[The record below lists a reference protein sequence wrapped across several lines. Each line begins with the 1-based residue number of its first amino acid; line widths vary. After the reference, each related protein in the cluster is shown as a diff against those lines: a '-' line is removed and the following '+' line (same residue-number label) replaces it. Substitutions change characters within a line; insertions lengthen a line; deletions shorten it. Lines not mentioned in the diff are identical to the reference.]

1 MRARR
6 GPDRRHRAGPAV
18 SLPVPPWRLG
28 VADLAAAFAARDLDP
43 ETLLDVLL
51 DRIARRDPALNT
63 LVAIDAAGAR
73 AAARDSAARWRA
85 GAPRSAIDGVPVTVK
100 DNLLMAGLPATWGSR
115 AYADFRPAADEAP
128 VARLR
133 AAGAVLLGKTNVPE
147 LTLEGYTS
155 NLLFGTT
162 RNPWDPALTPGG
174 SSGGA
179 AAGVAAGFVPA
190 AIGTDGGGSIRRP
203 ASHTG
208 LVGFKPSIGRIPRAG
223 GFPETLHDFEVIG
236 TLTRS
241 VADAALLD
249 AVLSGDAPP
258 SGDAV
263 LSGGAGSGPAPRPA
277 RILAVPRFGD
287 APLDPEVASAC
298 DAAVATLTAAGHA
311 VETGPVFFDRAAVD
325 EIWRVVGRAGVARV
339 ARLTGGRLLAE
350 GGPTIRAIAAEGA
363 GLSGAD
369 YADALSAL
377 AAFRRAIARVFDRHD
392 LVFMPSAA
400 ALPWRAEEAYPARI
414 DGRAV
419 GPRGHAIYTGWVNAA
434 GLPAIALPL
443 GLSRAGLP
451 IGGQFI
457 AAAGRD
463 ADLLAFAAGLAP
475 RLAAPSWP
483 AFAEA

>member
-1 MRARR
+1 MRDAE
-6 GPDRRHRAGPAV
+6 
-18 SLPVPPWRLG
+18 PVLSEPWRLG
-28 VADLAAAFAARDLDP
+28 VAEIAAAYRAGILDP
-43 ETLLDVLL
+43 EILLDVLL

-63 LVAIDAAGAR
+63 MVAIDAEGAR

-85 GAPRSAIDGVPVTVK
+85 GTPRSPVDGVPVTIK

-115 AYADFRPAADEAP
+115 VFADFRPAEDEVP

-133 AAGAVLLGKTNVPE
+133 AAGVVLVGKTNVPE

-203 ASHTG
+203 ACHTG

-223 GFPETLHDFEVIG
+223 GFPETLHDFEVVG

-249 AVLSGDAPP
+249 AVLSGDTAP
-258 SGDAV
+258 A
-263 LSGGAGSGPAPRPA
+263 PAPRPL
-277 RILAVPRFGD
+277 RILHVPRFDD
-287 APLDPEVASAC
+287 APLDPDVAAAC
-298 DAAVATLTAAGHA
+298 DRAAAMLAAAGHV

-325 EIWRVVGRAGVARV
+325 EIWRVVGRAGAARV

-350 GGPTIRAIAAEGA
+350 GGPTIRAMAEEGA
-363 GLSGAD
+363 RLSGAD
-369 YADALSAL
+369 YADALAAL
-377 AAFRRAIARVFDRHD
+377 TVFRRAVARVFDRHD
-392 LVFMPSAA
+392 LVFLPSAA
-400 ALPWRAEEAYPARI
+400 ALPWRAEEAYPAMI
-414 DGRAV
+414 DGQAV

-443 GLSRAGLP
+443 GLSRGGLP
-451 IGGQFI
+451 IGGQFVG
-457 AAAGRD
+457 AAGRD
-463 ADLLAFAAGLAP
+463 ADLLAFALAVAP
-475 RLAAPSWP
+475 QLAAPSWP

>member
-1 MRARR
+1 MSAAR
-6 GPDRRHRAGPAV
+6 PAGPE
-18 SLPVPPWRLG
+18 PWRLG
-28 VADLAAAFAARDLDP
+28 IAEVVAAYRSGDLDP
-43 ETLLDVLL
+43 QALLDALL
-51 DRIARRDPALNT
+51 DRIARLDPRLNT
-63 LVAIDAAGAR
+63 LVAIDADGAR
-73 AAARDSAARWRA
+73 TAARGSAARWRA
-85 GAPRSAIDGVPVTVK
+85 GTPHSPIDGVPLTVK

-115 AYADFRPAADEAP
+115 AYAGFRPAEDETP

-133 AAGAVLLGKTNVPE
+133 AAGAVLIGKTNVPE

-179 AAGVAAGFVPA
+179 AAGVAVGFVPA

-249 AVLSGDAPP
+249 AVLSGDAAPM
-258 SGDAV
+258 
-263 LSGGAGSGPAPRPA
+263 PAPRSL
-277 RILAVPRFGD
+277 RILYVPRFDD
-287 APLDPEVASAC
+287 APLDPEVATAC
-298 DAAVATLTAAGHA
+298 EAAADALAAAGHA
-311 VETGPVFFDRAAVD
+311 VDAGPVFFDRAAVD

-350 GGPTIRAIAAEGA
+350 GGPTIRAMAEEGA

-369 YADALSAL
+369 YADAVSAL
-377 AAFRRAIARVFDRHD
+377 AAFRRAVARVFDRHD

-400 ALPWRAEEAYPARI
+400 ALPWRAEEAYPATI
-414 DGRAV
+414 DGHSV

-443 GLSRAGLP
+443 GLSRGGLP
-451 IGGQFI
+451 IGGQFVG
-457 AAAGRD
+457 AAGRD
-463 ADLLAFAAGLAP
+463 AELLAFAAAVAP

-483 AFAEA
+483 RFAEG

>member
-1 MRARR
+1 MSAAR
-6 GPDRRHRAGPAV
+6 PAGPE
-18 SLPVPPWRLG
+18 PWRLG
-28 VADLAAAFAARDLDP
+28 IAEVAAAYRSGDLDP
-43 ETLLDVLL
+43 EALLDALL
-51 DRIARRDPALNT
+51 DRIARLDPRLNT
-63 LVAIDAAGAR
+63 LVAIDADGAR
-73 AAARDSAARWRA
+73 TAARGSAARWRA
-85 GAPRSAIDGVPVTVK
+85 GTPHSPIDGVPLTVK

-115 AYADFRPAADEAP
+115 AYAGFRPAEDETP

-133 AAGAVLLGKTNVPE
+133 AAGAVLIGKTNVPE

-203 ASHTG
+203 AAHTG

-249 AVLSGDAPP
+249 AVLSGDAAPM
-258 SGDAV
+258 
-263 LSGGAGSGPAPRPA
+263 PAPRSL
-277 RILAVPRFGD
+277 RILYVPRFDD
-287 APLDPEVASAC
+287 APLDPEVAAAC
-298 DAAVATLTAAGHA
+298 EAAADALAAAGHA
-311 VETGPVFFDRAAVD
+311 VDAGPVFFDRAAVD

-350 GGPTIRAIAAEGA
+350 GGPTIRAMAEEGA

-369 YADALSAL
+369 YADAMSAL
-377 AAFRRAIARVFDRHD
+377 AAFRRAVARVFDRHD

-400 ALPWRAEEAYPARI
+400 ALPWRAEEAYPATI
-414 DGRAV
+414 DGHSV

-443 GLSRAGLP
+443 GLSRGGLP
-451 IGGQFI
+451 IGGQFVG
-457 AAAGRD
+457 AAGRD
-463 ADLLAFAAGLAP
+463 AELLAFAAAVAP

-483 AFAEA
+483 RFAEG

>member
-1 MRARR
+1 MSAIS
-6 GPDRRHRAGPAV
+6 PV
-18 SLPVPPWRLG
+18 SPEPWRLG
-28 VADLAAAFAARDLDP
+28 VTEVAAAYRSGDLDP
-43 ETLLDVLL
+43 EVLLDALL
-51 DRIARRDPALNT
+51 DRIARLDPSLNT
-63 LVAIDAAGAR
+63 LVAIDAEGAR
-73 AAARDSAARWRA
+73 TAARGSASRWRA
-85 GAPRSAIDGVPVTVK
+85 GTPRSLIDGVPLTVK

-115 AYADFRPAADEAP
+115 AYAGFRPAEDEAP

-203 ASHTG
+203 AAHTG
-208 LVGFKPSIGRIPRAG
+208 LVGFKPSTGRIPRAG

-241 VADAALLD
+241 VSDAALLD
-249 AVLSGDAPP
+249 AVLSGDAA
-258 SGDAV
+258 SA
-263 LSGGAGSGPAPRPA
+263 PAPKTA
-277 RILAVPRFGD
+277 RILYVSRFDD
-287 APLDPEVASAC
+287 APLDPEVAAAC
-298 DAAVATLTAAGHA
+298 DATAATLAAAGHV
-311 VETGPVFFDRAAVD
+311 VEAGPVFFDRAAVD
-325 EIWRVVGRAGVARV
+325 EIWRVVGRAGAARV

-350 GGPTIRAIAAEGA
+350 GGPTIRLMAEEGA
-363 GLSGAD
+363 ALSAAD
-369 YADALSAL
+369 YADAMAAL
-377 AAFRRAIARVFDRHD
+377 AGFRRAVARVFDRHD

-400 ALPWRAEEAYPARI
+400 ALPWRAEEAYPVTI
-414 DGRAV
+414 DGQAV

-443 GLSRAGLP
+443 GLSRGGLP

-457 AAAGRD
+457 GAAGRD
-463 ADLLAFAAGLAP
+463 AELLAFAAAVAP

-483 AFAEA
+483 RFAEG

>member
-6 GPDRRHRAGPAV
+6 GPHRRHRAGRAV
-18 SLPVPPWRLG
+18 SAPELWRLG
-28 VADLAAAFAARDLDP
+28 VADLAAAYRSGDVDP
-43 ETLLDVLL
+43 EALLDVLL

-63 LVAIDAAGAR
+63 MVAIDAEGAR

-85 GAPRSAIDGVPVTVK
+85 GAPRSPVDGVPMTVK

-115 AYADFRPAADEAP
+115 AYADYRPAADEAP

-203 ASHTG
+203 ACHTG
-208 LVGFKPSIGRIPRAG
+208 LVGFKPSLGRVPRAG

-249 AVLSGDAPP
+249 AVLSGDTAPSRP
-258 SGDAV
+258 S
-263 LSGGAGSGPAPRPA
+263 RPS
-277 RILAVPRFGD
+277 RILFVPRFGD
-287 APLDPEVASAC
+287 APLDPEVAAAC
-298 DAAVATLTAAGHA
+298 EAAAATLAAAGHA
-311 VETGPVFFDRAAVD
+311 VETGPVFFDRAAAD

-350 GGPTIRAIAAEGA
+350 GGPTIRAMAEEGA
-363 GLSGAD
+363 ALSGAD
-369 YADALSAL
+369 YADAMAAL
-377 AAFRRAIARVFDRHD
+377 FAFRCAAARVFDRHD
-392 LVFMPSAA
+392 LVFLPSAA
-400 ALPWRAEEAYPARI
+400 ALPWRAEEAYPATI
-414 DGRAV
+414 DGQAV

-451 IGGQFI
+451 IGGQFA

-463 ADLLAFAAGLAP
+463 ADLLAFAATLAP
-475 RLAAPSWP
+475 RLPAPSWP

>member
-1 MRARR
+1 MRARL
-6 GPDRRHRAGPAV
+6 GPDRRHRASRAV
-18 SLPVPPWRLG
+18 TAAEPWRLG
-28 VADLAAAFAARDLDP
+28 VAALAAAFRAGDLDP
-43 ETLLDVLL
+43 EAVVDALL
-51 DRIARRDPALNT
+51 DRIARRDPALNS
-63 LVAIDAAGAR
+63 LVAIDAEGAR
-73 AAARDSAARWRA
+73 AAARDSASRWRA
-85 GAPRSAIDGVPVTVK
+85 GAPRSAIDGVPLTVK

-115 AYADFRPAADEAP
+115 AYAEFRPAEDEAP

-162 RNPWDPALTPGG
+162 RNPWNPSLTPGG

-208 LVGFKPSIGRIPRAG
+208 LVGFKPSLGRIPRSG

-249 AVLSGDAPP
+249 AVLSGE
-258 SGDAV
+258 V
-263 LSGGAGSGPAPRPA
+263 GPAPAVRGL
-277 RILAVPRFGD
+277 RILSVPRFDD
-287 APLDPEVASAC
+287 APLDPEVAAAC
-298 DAAVATLTAAGHA
+298 DAAAATLAAAGHD

-350 GGPTIRAIAAEGA
+350 GGPTIRAMAQEGA
-363 GLSGAD
+363 ELSGAD
-369 YADALSAL
+369 YADAMSAL
-377 AAFRRAIARVFDRHD
+377 AAFRRAVARVFDRHD

-400 ALPWRAEEAYPARI
+400 ALPWRAEDAYPAAI
-414 DGRAV
+414 DGQAV

-434 GLPAIALPL
+434 GLPAVALPL

-463 ADLLAFAAGLAP
+463 ADLLAFAADVAP

-483 AFAEA
+483 ALAET

>member
-1 MRARR
+1 MRAGRR
-6 GPDRRHRAGPAV
+6 ADRRHRAGRRV
-18 SLPVPPWRLG
+18 SAAEAPWRLG
-28 VADLAAAFAARDLDP
+28 VAEIAAAYRSGALDP

-51 DRIARRDPALNT
+51 DRIARLDPALNT
-63 LVAIDAAGAR
+63 MVAIDAEGAR

-85 GAPRSAIDGVPVTVK
+85 GAPRSPIDGVPLTVK
-100 DNLLMAGLPATWGSR
+100 DNLLVAGLPATWGSR
-115 AYADFRPAADEAP
+115 AYADFRPAEDEAP

-208 LVGFKPSIGRIPRAG
+208 LVGFKPSIGHVPRAG
-223 GFPETLHDFEVIG
+223 GFPETLHDFEVVG

-241 VADAALLD
+241 VEDASLLD
-249 AVLSGDAPP
+249 AVLSGEAAAPP
-258 SGDAV
+258 S
-263 LSGGAGSGPAPRPA
+263 RPS
-277 RILAVPRFGD
+277 RILYVPRFDD
-287 APLDPEVASAC
+287 APLDPEVRAAC
-298 DAAVATLTAAGHA
+298 DAAAAALAEAGHA

-325 EIWRVVGRAGVARV
+325 EIWRVVGRAGAARV
-339 ARLTGGRLLAE
+339 ARLTGGRLMAE
-350 GGPTIRAIAAEGA
+350 GGPTIRAMAEEGA
-363 GLSGAD
+363 SLSAAD

-377 AAFRRAIARVFDRHD
+377 AAFRREVARVFAVHD
-392 LVFMPSAA
+392 FIFLPSAA
-400 ALPWRAEEAYPARI
+400 ALPWRAEEAYPPII
-414 DGRAV
+414 DGQAV
-419 GPRGHAIYTGWVNAA
+419 GPRGHAVYTGWVNAA

-443 GLSRAGLP
+443 GLSAGRLP
-451 IGGQFI
+451 IGGQLV

-463 ADLLAFAAGLAP
+463 AELLAFAAAVAP
-475 RLAAPSWP
+475 RLAAPAWP
-483 AFAEA
+483 PFAERLT

>member
-1 MRARR
+1 MSVA
-6 GPDRRHRAGPAV
+6 AE
-18 SLPVPPWRLG
+18 PWRLG
-28 VADLAAAFAARDLDP
+28 VADLAAAFGAGDLDP
-43 ETLLDVLL
+43 ETLLDALL

-63 LVAIDAAGAR
+63 LVAIDAQGAR

-85 GAPRSAIDGVPVTVK
+85 GAPRSAIDGVPLTVK

-115 AYADFRPAADEAP
+115 AYAGFLPAEDEAP

-203 ASHTG
+203 AAHTG

-241 VADAALLD
+241 VGDAALLD
-249 AVLSGDAPP
+249 AVLSGEAAP
-258 SGDAV
+258 A
-263 LSGGAGSGPAPRPA
+263 PAPRPM
-277 RILAVPRFGD
+277 RILHVPRFGD
-287 APLDPEVASAC
+287 APLDPEVAAAC
-298 DAAVATLTAAGHA
+298 EAAAGALAAAGHT
-311 VETGPVFFDRAAVD
+311 VDTGPVFFDRAAVD

-350 GGPTIRAIAAEGA
+350 GGPTIRAMAEEGA
-363 GLSGAD
+363 RLSGAD
-369 YADALSAL
+369 YADAMSAL
-377 AAFRRAIARVFDRHD
+377 AAFRRAVAQLFDRHD

-400 ALPWRAEEAYPARI
+400 ALPWRAEEAYPATI
-414 DGRAV
+414 DGQIV

-434 GLPAIALPL
+434 GLPAMALPL
-443 GLSRAGLP
+443 APSRAGLP
-451 IGGQFI
+451 IGGQFV

-463 ADLLAFAAGLAP
+463 ADLLAFAASVAP
-475 RLAAPSWP
+475 RLATPSWP